1 MKNKK
6 TLNLLNFIFLS
17 GLLCFLYLSVN
28 AQTIKLYPSSLRITK
43 GKSNTATAL
52 YYVGGSTPDP
62 NIPLLFSSSVPNVA
76 TATPSV
82 QGGNLAENLTRI
94 NALNAGTAIVTA
106 SYNGFTSNPLTVII
120 DDPAASPIAVIHG
133 DNDASGG
140 TTITTKV
147 GEPIEIDAE
156 QSQGVN
162 SLEWDWGDGDKTAD
176 LFSSTHA
183 YLQAGTYTLRLT
195 VKNTAGAS
203 ATSTVSVTVQNFA
216 VPTNIFTVTN
226 AQQLI
231 DAYNQCTGGEH
242 IVIPAGTTIVGSI
255 ILPSRNFSDYVTIRS
270 SGTMPDI
277 RNRISPN
284 DGNLAIIKA
293 QDIGPALSINNSS
306 SKIRFS
312 GIKFEAWNPTNNA
325 SQYNI
330 VVIGTLNQTSV
341 SQNPQ
346 KIIFQ
351 HIVINPPDNVPV
363 RHGIGNQGYKISII
377 SSWIGNIYARCF
389 TGGQGCETDS
399 NAIYSITGRGAH
411 VYNNSFIEGST
422 ENVIYGGDD
431 VSIEGLTPTNVE
443 FRRSHF
449 YKREAWKPSLPGVF
463 SPYGVKNIFEFKTG
477 RRVYFEG
484 SVFENFWFA
493 PQDYGQRS
501 AIAINSFAGINDP
514 WTVTEDIIFENS
526 KIVNV
531 SAVSAVASG
540 VGNDYYAR
548 KVNNVIFRNV
558 LIDKINDY
566 YPASS
571 LGRQFNL
578 ANGGEDITF
587 DRVTHVDSAQNATY
601 GIWFERENNF
611 RYKIVNSIIGLGSSY
626 QIFSSAGGGNCA
638 LNYGTGGVNTTP
650 PCNQDGSWNVAGNI
664 FVRYNADPLPNYPA
678 GNCYATGYS
687 SVGFVDLANGDYRLT
702 GSGACYQGQTN
713 IGADIPSLNQRTA
726 CTVSGIGTNCSSAQ
740 TPYPGPNTPSIPITL
755 EVENFDKGGE
765 GISYHEN
772 FGNTGSGTY
781 RPGETV
787 DIQYRPSE
795 ASNNYAVTEAAAG
808 EWLEYTIT
816 VPFTRKYDIG
826 VRYASEFNNGTFHI
840 EDCGNDPNNQN
851 CLGINLT
858 GTMTANSTGYWGNF
872 RTITTRSVQLAA
884 GIHVLRL
891 KMDTNSPDGCGCIV
905 ANFDAILFKPILF
918 DYDND
923 GKSDVSVFR
932 PANGNWYLNRSKDG
946 FTVVNLGLSSDIIAP
961 ADFDG
966 DGKTDIAVWG
976 TLTGN
981 WYILKSSNS
990 QTTGTQFGESGD
1002 IPVQADY
1009 DNDGKADIAVWRP
1022 STGTW
1027 YIHNIN
1033 NTTYTIIQF
1042 GQNLDKPAVGDYD
1055 GDGKSDLAVYRPS
1068 TGVWHILKS
1077 SNSNYSTTQF
1087 GVSTDKIAPADYDGD
1102 GKTDIAVYRPSTG
1115 TWYIAKSSG
1124 GFTSIQFGL
1133 NDDIPVPGD
1142 YDGDGKVDVAVFR
1155 PSNGTW
1161 YLQRSLL
1168 GFTSIGFGQNGDVPT
1183 QSTYVR

>member
-76 TATPSV
+76 TTMPSF

-106 SYNGFTSNPLTVII
+106 SYNGFTSNPLTVIV

-133 DNDASGG
+133 DNDVSGG

-216 VPTNIFTVTN
+216 APTNIYTVTN

-242 IVIPAGTTIVGSI
+242 IVIPAGTTIVGSV

-270 SGTMPDI
+270 GGTMPDI

-312 GIKFEAWNPTNNA
+312 GIKFEAWNPINNA

-399 NAIYSITGRGAH
+399 NAIYSITGKGAH

-449 YKREAWKPSLPGVF
+449 YKREAWKPSSPLAF

-558 LIDKINDY
+558 LINKINDY

-578 ANGGEDITF
+578 ANGGEDVTF

-611 RYKIVNSIIGLGSSY
+611 RYKIVNSIIGLGSNY

-678 GNCYATGYS
+678 GNCYTIGYS

-713 IGADIPSLNQRTA
+713 IGADIPLLNQRTA

-765 GISYHEN
+765 GTAYHEN
-772 FGNTGSGTY
+772 FGNTGSNTY
-781 RPGETV
+781 RSNPTEAV
-787 DIQYRPSE
+787 DIQTRSTASNGYTVFE
-795 ASNNYAVTEAAAG
+795 ASAG
-808 EWLEYTIT
+808 EWLEYTIS
-816 VPFTRKYDIG
+816 VPFARKYDIG
-826 VRYASEFNNGTFHI
+826 VRYASEFNNGKFHLEI
-840 EDCGNDPNNQN
+840 DGADV
-851 CLGINLT
+851 T
-858 GTMTANSTGYWGNF
+858 GQMTINSTGNWGTF
-872 RTITTRSVQLAA
+872 RNATKRGVQLSA
-884 GIHVLRL
+884 GTHVLRL
-891 KMDTNSPDGCGCIV
+891 ALDTNSPDGCGCIV
-905 ANFDAILFKPILF
+905 ANFDAIRFTSTLF
-918 DYDND
+918 DFDDD
-923 GKSDVSVFR
+923 GRADISVFR
-932 PANGNWYLNRSKDG
+932 PSDGNWFIDRSKDG
-946 FTVVNLGLSSDIIAP
+946 FTYVSFGLSTDIIAP

-966 DGKTDIAVWG
+966 DGKTDISVFRPSIG
-976 TLTGN
+976 TWYRTNSGN
-981 WYILKSSNS
+981 NQFVGI
-990 QTTGTQFGESGD
+990 QFGLNGD

-1009 DNDGKADIAVWRP
+1009 DGDGKADIAVFRP
-1022 STGTW
+1022 SNRIW
-1027 YIHNIN
+1027 YRTNSGN
-1033 NTTYTIIQF
+1033 NQFVAIQF
-1042 GQNLDKPAVGDYD
+1042 GENGDKPTVGDFD
-1055 GDGKSDLAVYRPS
+1055 GDGKFDLAVFRPA
-1068 TGVWHILKS
+1068 TGNWYILNS
-1077 SNSNYSTTQF
+1077 SNSTISSVQF
-1087 GVSTDKIAPADYDGD
+1087 GSSGDQVTPADYDGD
-1102 GKTDIAVYRPSTG
+1102 GKTDVS
-1115 TWYIAKSSG
+1115 
-1124 GFTSIQFGL
+1124 
-1133 NDDIPVPGD
+1133 
-1142 YDGDGKVDVAVFR
+1142 VFR

-1161 YLQRSLL
+1161 YRTNSGNNQFVGVQFGLNGDIPTPADYDGDGKVDIAVFRPLTASTGNFYLLRSTE
-1168 GFTSIGFGQNGDVPT
+1168 GFTIQAFGQNGDVPIP
-1183 QSTYVR
+1183 STYVR